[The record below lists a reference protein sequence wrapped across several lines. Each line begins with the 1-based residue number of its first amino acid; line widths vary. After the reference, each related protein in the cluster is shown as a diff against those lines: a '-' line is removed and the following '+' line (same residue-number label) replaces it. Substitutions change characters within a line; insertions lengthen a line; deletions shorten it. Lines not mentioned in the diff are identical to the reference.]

1 MPVKKILRK
10 RYIHYHKDGSI
21 WAKGYLAKGKM
32 DGYWEWFRKDGTT
45 MRTGYF
51 KNEKRVGKWTTFDK
65 SGRVAKVTQ
74 MKS

>member
-10 RYIHYHKDGSI
+10 RYIHYH
-21 WAKGYLAKGKM
+21 
-32 DGYWEWFRKDGTT
+32 KDGTT